1 VKGRGEPM
9 VGGFLNRIRQLSRFL
24 NIIAGISLT
33 FLMLLTVTDV
43 ILRSLR
49 SPIVGTYELVA
60 FAGAVVIG
68 FSVPFTSWLR
78 AHIYVDFFILKFP
91 KKIKNLF
98 NIVTRCLVIVLFI
111 LIGWNLIK
119 YGMDLQK
126 SGEVSLTLQM
136 PFYPVAYGI
145 GVCCFIQC
153 IVLICD
159 IIKISGGEYE

>member
-1 VKGRGEPM
+1 MEV
-9 VGGFLNRIRQLSRFL
+9 FLKTINGISRFL

-33 FLMLLTVTDV
+33 FLMLLTITDV
-43 ILRSLR
+43 ILRGFK
-49 SPIVGTYELVA
+49 SPVPGTFEMVA

-68 FSVPFTSWLR
+68 FSLPRTSWLR
-78 AHIYVDFFILKFP
+78 AHIFVDFFILKFSQ
-91 KKIKNLF
+91 KGRDIF
-98 NIVTRCLVIVLFI
+98 NIATRCVVIMLFF

-136 PFYPVAYGI
+136 PFYPVAYGV

-153 IVLICD
+153 LVMVCD
-159 IIKISGGEYE
+159 IVKIFGGKYDE